1 MLDATQKR
9 KFTGILLIVIGLL
22 FLMVSN
28 NIWVGWSNVWPLF
41 PILAGLL
48 LFRVYIGN
56 RSPEM
61 LFGGITAFF
70 CGLFLLLFSLGIF
83 SWSRMEILWPVF
95 PAIGGIGLL
104 GVASATRHGTMP
116 MILGVVMVLFAFLG
130 FLREGG
136 IINERIVSPFIR
148 LWPLVLVVAGITLM
162 RTRSRDED
170 PEMKAVL
177 EVMDENTAEPA
188 ESNPKET
195 RPPDIDPP
203 GKI

>member
-1 MLDATQKR
+1 MVDATQKR
-9 KFTGILLIVIGLL
+9 KFTGILLIIIGIL

-28 NIWVGWSNVWPLF
+28 NIWLGWSNVWPLF

-48 LFRVYIGN
+48 LFRVYLGN

-70 CGLFLLLFSLGIF
+70 CGLFLLFFSLGLF
-83 SWSRMEILWPVF
+83 SWSRMEMLWPVF

-104 GVASATRHGTMP
+104 GVASATRNGTTP

-130 FLREGG
+130 FLREAGV
-136 IINERIVSPFIR
+136 INERIVSPFIR

-162 RTRSRDED
+162 RTRSQDED
-170 PEMKAVL
+170 PEMKAVQD
-177 EVMDENTAEPA
+177 VMDAGDSGQAEV
-188 ESNPKET
+188 T
-195 RPPDIDPP
+195 PPDPEP
-203 GKI
+203 EVEEK

>member
-1 MLDATQKR
+1 MADATQKR
-9 KFTGILLIVIGLL
+9 KFTGILLIIIGVL
-22 FLMVSN
+22 FLIVSN
-28 NIWVGWSNVWPLF
+28 NIWLGWSNVWPLF

-48 LFRVYIGN
+48 LFRVYLGN

-70 CGLFLLLFSLGIF
+70 CWLFLLFFSLGLF
-83 SWSRMEILWPVF
+83 SWSRMEMLWPVF

-104 GVASATRHGTMP
+104 GVASATRNGTTP

-136 IINERIVSPFIR
+136 VINERIVSPFIR

-162 RTRSRDED
+162 RTRSQDED
-170 PEMKAVL
+170 PEMKAVQD
-177 EVMDENTAEPA
+177 VMDAGDSGQAEV
-188 ESNPKET
+188 T
-195 RPPDIDPP
+195 PPDPEPEADE
-203 GKI
+203 K